1 MAGKGCPGLS
11 VLLAAALIMFPLVP
25 TGTARGAERVT
36 PQITVKV
43 GVLKGTLLDVAG
55 NAVQKVTIAV
65 LTRDGKAVA
74 TAVAGKDGTFS
85 TKELAAGDYTLKV
98 GENHPLAMKVA
109 KEGGLS
115 HLLIIV
121 PSKPKYSAGA
131 MTRVQRAWV
140 VVGAV
145 VVATGVTLPL
155 VLSGD
160 DDDETT
166 TTTTTTTTSRRR
178 RRRVSP

>member
-43 GVLKGTLLDVAG
+43 GVLKGTLLDTMGDPVG
-55 NAVQKVTIAV
+55 EVTITV
-65 LTRDGKAVA
+65 LARGGKVVA
-74 TAVAGKDGTFS
+74 TAVSGKDGTFS
-85 TKELAAGDYTLKV
+85 TKKLAAGDYTLKV
-98 GENHPLAMKVA
+98 GKKSPLALKVA
-109 KEGGLS
+109 KKADLS
-115 HLLIIV
+115 HLLIII
-121 PSKPKYSAGA
+121 PAKAKRYSAGA
-131 MTRVQRAWV
+131 PADPKLTWI

-145 VVATGVTLPL
+145 VVATAVALPL
-155 VLSGD
+155 SLSG
-160 DDDETT
+160 DDETT
-166 TTTTTTTTSRRR
+166 TTTATTTTPLRRP